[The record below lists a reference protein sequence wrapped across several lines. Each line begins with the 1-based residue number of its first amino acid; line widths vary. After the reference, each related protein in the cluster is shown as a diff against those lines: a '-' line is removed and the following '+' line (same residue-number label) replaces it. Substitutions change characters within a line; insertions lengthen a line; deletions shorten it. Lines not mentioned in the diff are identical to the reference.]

1 MHTSS
6 GGQTGA
12 FRSFYQRGQ
21 INLKWFAIQTNH
33 KRRQAIMPNIMLHD
47 DEARMAL
54 GRGVAKLAKA
64 VRGTLGPRGMNAI
77 IDRPIGTPI
86 ISRDGVSIANE
97 IELEDVFEN
106 IGAQVVREVSK
117 QTNEVAGD
125 GTTTATV
132 LADALV
138 QDGLAC
144 LAEGANPVELV
155 QGLEAAVTE
164 VIAALKRTAT
174 PLRGSEEVRAV
185 AIVAANDEVTGAMV
199 AEALERVGSDGI
211 VDVEYGTTVETRL
224 EVVDGMAFDRGYLS
238 HHMVTDLERMQVV
251 LDNPLILM
259 TDQRLQSLEE
269 VAAIQAL
276 VAKSKRPLLI
286 IAEEVAPAC
295 VVSLLAWRDNGG
307 VPVAAIHPPE
317 YGHWRKAMLEDIAIV
332 TGGRVVARDLGG
344 KLETTE
350 LRDLGSARQVRISAN
365 QTIITA
371 GGGDPVGI
379 VAHRQQVARQYEM
392 APENVERDKFQVR
405 LAKLSGG
412 TAMILAGG
420 ATPVEQKRRLHL
432 IEDAINAARAAIAE
446 GVVPGGGMALL
457 RVCSELEGIVSR
469 TQGSVQQG
477 ARLLQ
482 RALMKP
488 LYHIATNC
496 GLNGDAIVAE
506 AVRSKP
512 GMGLDARTGA
522 FVNLVEAGIIDPVK
536 VSYSA
541 VRNAASVA
549 GLILTT
555 QTLIAK
561 KPESIDPTAG
571 PALGGGAEVFGR
583 K

>member
-1 MHTSS
+1 
-6 GGQTGA
+6 
-12 FRSFYQRGQ
+12 
-21 INLKWFAIQTNH
+21 
-33 KRRQAIMPNIMLHD
+33 MPNIMLHD

-174 PLRGSEEVRAV
+174 PLSGTEEVRAV

-199 AEALERVGSDGI
+199 AEALERVGPDGI

-332 TGGRVVARDLGG
+332 TGGRVIARDLGG

-371 GGGDPVGI
+371 GGGDLVGI
-379 VAHRQQVARQYEM
+379 VARRQQVARQYEM

-457 RVCSELEGIVSR
+457 RVSSELEGIVSR

-482 RALMKP
+482 RALTKP
-488 LYHIATNC
+488 LFHIATNC
-496 GLNGDAIVAE
+496 GLNGEAIVAE
-506 AVRSKP
+506 AVRSRP

-522 FVNLVEAGIIDPVK
+522 FVNLIEAGIIDPVK

-561 KPESIDPTAG
+561 KPETIDPTAG
-571 PALGGGAEVFGR
+571 PALGGGAELFGR